1 MGPFSPPLTAGQVRA
16 FEARLRELGFPEG
29 QAPGSIDTASGE
41 VIVGGERATV
51 ASRTVSVDSVEELRR
66 LLGSSKPVPGE
77 PPPDF
82 TPERAAALREARN
95 ADELRGRLTRAELE
109 QIDRALTE
117 FLHGDPAAVAGTY
130 RDLVHRL
137 HFPMK
142 IAVHAADNVTVRP
155 GAPLIFAT
163 PTSANY
169 GTVTV
174 EAGAQIICLAEVAIV
189 AQTFTAE

>member
-16 FEARLRELGFPEG
+16 FEDRLRELGFPQG
-29 QAPGSIDTASGE
+29 RSAGSIDTASGE

-51 ASRTVSVDSVEELRR
+51 ASRTVTVDSIDELRR
-66 LLGSSKPVPGE
+66 LLGGSQPMASD
-77 PPPDF
+77 PPPEF
-82 TPERAAALREARN
+82 APERSAALRDARS
-95 ADELRGRLTRAELE
+95 AAELRARLTRAELE
-109 QIDRALTE
+109 QIDRAYTE
-117 FLHGDPAAVAGTY
+117 FLHGDPAAVESY

-137 HFPMK
+137 HFPMEL
-142 IAVHAADNVTVRP
+142 AVHAADNVTVRP
-155 GAPLIFAT
+155 GAPLIFAA

-174 EAGAQIICLAEVAIV
+174 EAGAQIICLAEVTIV